1 MIRKR
6 AQLAKNGSFPLSG
19 LGYALKPL
27 LHFIMQTFQFI
38 SIKFNTPINDKTQAE
53 NKAHSN
59 LFSLASAR
67 KLYHFWW

>member
-19 LGYALKPL
+19 LGYALKRL

-38 SIKFNTPINDKTQAE
+38 SIKFNASTNDKRQAE

-59 LFSLASAR
+59 LFLLASAR
-67 KLYHFWW
+67 